1 MRRVTKNYEHQKKY
15 RSILHSQP
23 PSSGV
28 SWNPPKPHSQPPWRS
43 VASKGSASSAGLLP

>member
-1 MRRVTKNYEHQKKY
+1 MRRVTKNYEHQKNIDQSY
-15 RSILHSQP
+15 IRTP